1 MPSDPPDEDRWL
13 QERQRIGRSIRAAR
27 IHRNLTQEAVFLA
40 IPMNRSYYQ
49 QIEAGAANPTLDT
62 LLAVAK
68 AIGVPVAE
76 LVGERPPLN
85 GG

>member
-1 MPSDPPDEDRWL
+1 MSSDPPDDGWL
-13 QERQRIGRSIRAAR
+13 QERQRIGRSIKAAR

-49 QIEAGAANPTLDT
+49 EIEAGAANPTLDT
-62 LLAVAK
+62 LLDISK
-68 AIGVPVAE
+68 AIGVQLAE
-76 LVGERPPLN
+76 LLDERPPLN